1 MTPITPATRP
11 FVVTFIQRI
20 SNHITVLA
28 LAIQINGYE
37 KSPIYNDES
46 LMKIWAIF
54 YHHTIGPSPSFFI
67 SSYGGGGNAETPA
80 VTKILI

>member
-20 SNHITVLA
+20 TNHITVLA

-54 YHHTIGPSPSFFI
+54 YHHTIPLLLLSFLRMV
-67 SSYGGGGNAETPA
+67 GVE
-80 VTKILI
+80 IL